1 MKHVKIMSVHDRS
14 HTSAASA
21 DALRQLRKFVDRFAV
36 TELQRLK
43 ENDPKKARNVGK
55 TGEHIG
61 VYTFISLYI
70 YIYK

>member
-1 MKHVKIMSVHDRS
+1 MSVHDRS

-43 ENDPKKARNVGK
+43 ENDPKKARKVGK
-55 TGEHIG
+55 TGGTPRGCILSS
-61 VYTFISLYI
+61 VYI
-70 YIYK
+70 YIYINSIYI